1 MRKDAGK
8 ENEKE
13 RSKER
18 KERSKEREEKSEEEG
33 EILKKNI
40 SLSIGCC
47 FINKQWV
54 RKYEYDGI
62 HGGGYNGSS

>member
-33 EILKKNI
+33 EHFKK
-40 SLSIGCC
+40 SIGLSACGRTV
-47 FINKQWV
+47 NEQRV
-54 RKYEYDGI
+54 RKHEYDGI
-62 HGGGYNGSS
+62 CVSGYNGSS